1 MIINNRREDPA
12 VATQSGWAD
21 LNRRPPR
28 PKRGALPTALHP
40 DQVEYNAELAFTSRK
55 SIVLR
60 KQSHI
65 LLFTLLFAWLL
76 SGCQAATPGVLANS
90 PVPLITYTGA
100 PAASRNPTSLP
111 VSVTP
116 AVPSVASEA
125 SPTPEKTRTQPPPS
139 PVVPPTPAPCA
150 DTQGQVLSLQ
160 ASFAFYSKPL
170 QFELYL
176 PPCYSASPAATG
188 VPAGGYPLL
197 ILLHG
202 QDADDNQWIRLG
214 AVAAADRLIS
224 SHQSAPFLIAMP
236 YEEYSLQDPADSIF
250 GKLITQG
257 LLPWLDQHYRTCTG
271 RACRAIG
278 GMSRG
283 AAWAVRLGF
292 TDWKDFG
299 EVGAHSLAYFW
310 GDNVMLRQWT
320 RLIPADQFPTLYMDI
335 GDTDR
340 YRPSATEFEGLLTQ
354 YQVPHTWLINKGDH
368 VEEYWQAHV
377 EEYLRWYSRN
387 WIP

>member
-1 MIINNRREDPA
+1 ML
-12 VATQSGWAD
+12 Q
-21 LNRRPPR
+21 
-28 PKRGALPTALHP
+28 
-40 DQVEYNAELAFTSRK
+40 
-55 SIVLR
+55 

-76 SGCQAATPGVLANS
+76 FACQAVSTGPLAVNS
-90 PVPLITYTGA
+90 PVPLPTSTGA
-100 PAASRNPTSLP
+100 AAVSRDPTSLP
-111 VSVTP
+111 VIVPT
-116 AVPSVASEA
+116 AAPSVASEA
-125 SPTPEKTRTQPPPS
+125 SAASTASPAPEKTRTQAPVPTLSPS
-139 PVVPPTPAPCA
+139 PVASSTPAPCA

-160 ASFAFYSKPL
+160 AKFDFYSKPL

-176 PPCYSASPAATG
+176 PPCYDSSAGAPAE
-188 VPAGGYPLL
+188 GYPLL

-202 QDADDNQWIRLG
+202 QDSDDHQWIRLG

-224 SHQSAPFLIAMP
+224 TNQSAPFIIAMP
-236 YEEYSLQDPADSIF
+236 YEEYTLQDPADSSF

-257 LLPWLDQHYRTCTG
+257 LLPWLDQHYPTCTE

-299 EVGAHSLAYFW
+299 EIGAHSLAYFW

-320 RLIPADQFPTLYMDI
+320 RLIPADQFPSMYLDI
-335 GDTDR
+335 GDADR
-340 YRPSATEFEGLLTQ
+340 YLPSATEFEGLLTQ
-354 YQVPHTWLINKGDH
+354 YQVPHTWLVNKGEH

-387 WIP
+387 WIR

>member
-1 MIINNRREDPA
+1 MKTH
-12 VATQSGWAD
+12 TQA
-21 LNRRPPR
+21 
-28 PKRGALPTALHP
+28 PTLT
-40 DQVEYNAELAFTSRK
+40 LA
-55 SIVLR
+55 
-60 KQSHI
+60 
-65 LLFTLLFAWLL
+65 
-76 SGCQAATPGVLANS
+76 
-90 PVPLITYTGA
+90 
-100 PAASRNPTSLP
+100 
-111 VSVTP
+111 
-116 AVPSVASEA
+116 
-125 SPTPEKTRTQPPPS
+125 PS
-139 PVVPPTPAPCA
+139 PVVSITPSPC
-150 DTQGQVLSLQ
+150 TEPQGQVLSLQ
-160 ASFAFYSKPL
+160 ASFDFFAKPL

-176 PPCYSASPAATG
+176 PPCYNNNAGAS
-188 VPAGGYPLL
+188 AGGYPLL

-202 QDADDNQWIRLG
+202 QESDDNQWIRLG
-214 AVAAADRLIS
+214 AAAAADRLIS
-224 SHQSAPFLIAMP
+224 SHQSAPFIIAMP
-236 YEEYSLQDPADSIF
+236 YEEYSLQDPVESSF

-257 LLPWLDQHYRTCTG
+257 LLPWLDRHYSTCTE

-335 GDTDR
+335 GDADR

-354 YQVPHTWLINKGDH
+354 YQVPHTWLVNQGEHI
-368 VEEYWQAHV
+368 EAYWQAHV

-387 WIP
+387 WTP